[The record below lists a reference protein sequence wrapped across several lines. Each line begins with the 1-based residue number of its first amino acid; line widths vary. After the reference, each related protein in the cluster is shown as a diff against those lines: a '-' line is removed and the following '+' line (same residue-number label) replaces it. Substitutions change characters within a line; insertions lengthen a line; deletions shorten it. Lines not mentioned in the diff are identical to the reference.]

1 MSEEMIEAVGLT
13 VVGVA
18 VGFLVVNLAFSDLT
32 FDSGALADGLNL
44 VLYGLVGLVLVG
56 VPYGLAQRL

>member
-1 MSEEMIEAVGLT
+1 MPEEMIEAVGLT

-18 VGFLVVNLAFSDLT
+18 VGFLVVNLAFPDLT